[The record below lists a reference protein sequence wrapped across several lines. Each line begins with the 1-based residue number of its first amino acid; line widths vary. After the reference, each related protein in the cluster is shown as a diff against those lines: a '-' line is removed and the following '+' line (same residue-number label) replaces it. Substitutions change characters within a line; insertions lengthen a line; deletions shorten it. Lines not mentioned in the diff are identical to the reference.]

1 MGGDQYGDTL
11 ALEFAD
17 HIEKLVSRL
26 RIEPGGRLVQNGDLG
41 TLHHELGKTKPL
53 AHAARERRHRLVR
66 HIGEPHAC
74 QRSGDARPAHIAAK
88 SHQPGRVGEVFD
100 RRHMVVKAHRV
111 RKIADPALDLQW
123 LAYRIMTRDQHGAR
137 RHVGEAQHHQDRG
150 GLAGAVRPQEA
161 EGLALEDV
169 EVERVDDDVLT
180 VALRETSRGDD
191 RLAHRRPNLA
201 TAPNINNSATAMMPN
216 PTMPQVVEVATVT
229 RNWVEAVS
237 PREAARIVA
246 M

>member
-1 MGGDQYGDTL
+1 MLHD
-11 ALEFAD
+11 EF
-17 HIEKLVSRL
+17 
-26 RIEPGGRLVQNGDLG
+26 
-41 TLHHELGKTKPL
+41 GKTEPL
-53 AHAARERRHRLVR
+53 AHAARERRHGLVR

-74 QRSGDARPAHIAAK
+74 ERVSYSWAAHSAAM

-100 RRHMVVKAHRV
+100 RRHVVVKAHRV
-111 RKIADPALDLQW
+111 RKIADPALDFQGP
-123 LAYRIMTRDQHGAR
+123 AHRIMTRDRHGAR
-137 RHVGEAQHHQDRG
+137 RHIGEAQHHQDRG
-150 GLAGAVRPQEA
+150 GLAGAVRPEEA
-161 EGLALEDV
+161 EGLALENV
-169 EVERVDDDVLT
+169 EVERVDDDGLA
-180 VALRETSRGDD
+180 VALGEASRGDD

-201 TAPNINNSATAMMPN
+201 TAPNISNSATAIMPN

>member
-1 MGGDQYGDTL
+1 MGGDQYGDAL

-26 RIEPGGRLVQNGDLG
+26 RIEPGGRLVQNGNLG
-41 TLHHELGKTKPL
+41 MLHDELGKTEPL
-53 AHAARERRHRLVR
+53 AHAARERRYGLVR

-74 QRSGDARPAHIAAK
+74 DRVGDARPAHIAAK

-111 RKIADPALDLQW
+111 RKIADPALDFQGP
-123 LAYRIMTRDQHGAR
+123 AHRIMTRDRHGAR
-137 RHVGEAQHHQDRG
+137 RYVGEAQHHQNRG
-150 GLAGAVRPQEA
+150 GLAGTVRPQEA
-161 EGLALEDV
+161 EGLAFEDV
-169 EVERVDDDVLT
+169 EVERIDDDGLT
-180 VALRETSRGDD
+180 VALGEASRGDGG
-191 RLAHRRPNLA
+191 LAHRRPNLA
-201 TAPNINNSATAMMPN
+201 TAPNISNSATAIMPN

-246 M
+246 I